1 MTKRNK
7 MSLSETHP
15 HLVGEWDFDKNSVR
29 PEDVTRGSNKKIWWV
44 CKKCGENWSAPINNR
59 ARRKGPSGCPEC
71 AGLLKVGLYES
82 KKIFEGA
89 GFSLI
94 SDLYVNSK
102 HKMKYVCERC
112 GFRGTKSVNE
122 ITNGYGCPRC
132 FMERIDLLKE
142 NGHKVVYIWESD
154 YSSGGDL

>member
-44 CKKCGENWSAPINNR
+44 CKKCGDYWHGNPEVKKFSPNKINEHN
-59 ARRKGPSGCPEC
+59 KKSFGQ
-71 AGLLKVGLYES
+71 LYQE
-82 KKIFEGA
+82 
-89 GFSLI
+89 
-94 SDLYVNSK
+94 
-102 HKMKYVCERC
+102 
-112 GFRGTKSVNE
+112 T
-122 ITNGYGCPRC
+122 
-132 FMERIDLLKE
+132 MERIDLLKE
-142 NGHKVVYIWESD
+142 NGYKVVYIWESD